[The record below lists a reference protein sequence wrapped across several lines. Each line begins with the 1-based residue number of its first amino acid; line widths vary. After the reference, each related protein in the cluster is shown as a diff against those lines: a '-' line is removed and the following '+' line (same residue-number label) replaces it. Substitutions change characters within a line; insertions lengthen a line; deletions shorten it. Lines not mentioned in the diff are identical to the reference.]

1 MTSNPFS
8 DYLVFVDESGDH
20 GLDAIDPNYPVFVL
34 AFCVIRKQDYV
45 TKIVPSIQNFKFKHF
60 GHDNII
66 LHERDIRKDVGDFA
80 FLKSKES
87 KEAFIHELTQIV
99 AEAPFTLIC
108 SVIRKDALKQKY
120 VDPDNPYH
128 VALGF
133 GLERV
138 HYCLQ
143 ACGVGDKKTHVM
155 VERRGK
161 KEDAELELEFRRVCD
176 GGNYNGEKLPL
187 EIVFADKKANIPGSQ
202 LADLVARPVGMSI
215 LRPAQPNR
223 AFEVLE
229 RKFYTN
235 RYGNRQ
241 GWGLKCFP

>member
-1 MTSNPFS
+1 MTDSFS

-34 AFCVIRKQDYV
+34 AFCVIRKTDYV
-45 TKIVPSIQNFKFKHF
+45 AKIVPAIQNFKLKHF
-60 GHDNII
+60 GHDNVI

-80 FLKSKES
+80 FLKSKER
-87 KEAFIHELTQIV
+87 KAAFIDELTQIV
-99 AEAPFTLIC
+99 ADAPFTLIC
-108 SVIRKDALKQKY
+108 SVIRKEALKQKY
-120 VDPDNPYH
+120 TNPDNPYH

-143 ACGVGDKKTHVM
+143 SQEVGEKKTHVM

-187 EIVFADKKANIPGSQ
+187 EIVFADKKANLPGSQ

-215 LRPAQPNR
+215 LRPGQPNR
-223 AFEVLE
+223 AFELLE
-229 RKFYTN
+229 GKFYTSN
-235 RYGNRQ
+235 SGKWQ